1 MSYETACM
9 TEIGGSSSLDTL
21 ELWVHEVL
29 EPDQL
34 TASKMR
40 YGRRE
45 LSRGTLVLLWA
56 LRFYVVFMIFIIGL
70 ATWNALHTAG

>member
-1 MSYETACM
+1 MD
-9 TEIGGSSSLDTL
+9 SSTS
-21 ELWVHEVL
+21 WVREVL

-40 YGRRE
+40 YGRRK

-56 LRFYVVFMIFIIGL
+56 LRFYVVFMVFIVSL
-70 ATWNALHTAG
+70 AIWNALHPAG

>member
-1 MSYETACM
+1 MHTQTTRTAEREELSAM
-9 TEIGGSSSLDTL
+9 DSSNS
-21 ELWVHEVL
+21 WVREVL

-40 YGRRE
+40 YGRRK

-56 LRFYVVFMIFIIGL
+56 LRVYVVFMLVIVVL
-70 ATWNALHTAG
+70 AIWNALHVGG